1 MSEILSFLTGGWNY
15 VLAALAVVAALL
27 TSYFGGK
34 KVGTVQTQAKA
45 DVAAAEKDKSQVEEV
60 AKKQSENAEA
70 AKNVQSI
77 NSGIS
82 DSAARDKL
90 QRSKYNS
97 AD

>member
-1 MSEILSFLTGGWNY
+1 MNLITSWWAEILAG
-15 VLAALAVVAALL
+15 LAIIAAFI
-27 TSYFGGK
+27 SAYFGGK
-34 KVGTVQTQAKA
+34 KIGSTQTQAKA
-45 DVAAAEKDKSQVEEV
+45 DVATAEKDKSQVEAV
-60 AKKQSENAEA
+60 AKKQNENAET